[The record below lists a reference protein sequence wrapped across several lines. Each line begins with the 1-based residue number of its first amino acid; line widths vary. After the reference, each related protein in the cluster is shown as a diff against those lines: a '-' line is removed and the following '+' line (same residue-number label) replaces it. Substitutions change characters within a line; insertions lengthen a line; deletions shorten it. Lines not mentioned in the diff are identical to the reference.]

1 MRLGLKPGHLSSLIS
16 CLTEGSSAAMDC
28 LDSPEVKIYRQ
39 KSEGLES
46 KDGRDNHAQPLTNRA
61 TASEKVST
69 GKSRKHVSR

>member
-1 MRLGLKPGHLSSLIS
+1 MRFGLKPEHLSSLIS

-28 LDSPEVKIYRQ
+28 LDSPEVKIYKQ

-46 KDGRDNHAQPLTNRA
+46 KERRDNHAQPLTNHP

-69 GKSRKHVSR
+69 GYSRKHVS